1 MTNTNSLKGPAGPPQ
16 ATARVLV
23 VDDLADARW
32 ILTNLLRIEGLE
44 YSEAASG
51 GAALHSIRQ
60 NAPDLVLLDV
70 GLPDMDGFEVLARI
84 KALDKAIP
92 VVMITANGNTLA
104 GPIAFTSSDTTSL
117 TVTGDGSTT
126 GVSVVT
132 CDVIGVAGA
141 TPILTATFTN
151 ADGTTTSVG
160 TNNPFTVTIAAA
172 AVDDAVAVNGV

>member
-1 MTNTNSLKGPAGPPQ
+1 MGFLDRDEREEIEQ
-16 ATARVLV
+16 LRRI
-23 VDDLADARW
+23 ADALEFIGRLLS
-32 ILTNLLRIEGLE
+32 IYLPSTSTNATGVNGM
-44 YSEAASG
+44 S
-51 GAALHSIRQ
+51 
-60 NAPDLVLLDV
+60 
-70 GLPDMDGFEVLARI
+70 LPVS
-84 KALDKAIP
+84 P
-92 VVMITANGNTLA
+92 VATGTSFTGTYTAVDANGNTLA

-172 AVDDAVAVNGV
+172 AVDDAVAVDGV

>member
-1 MTNTNSLKGPAGPPQ
+1 MSLPVSPV
-16 ATARVLV
+16 ATGTSFTGTYTA
-23 VDDLADARW
+23 VD
-32 ILTNLLRIEGLE
+32 
-44 YSEAASG
+44 
-51 GAALHSIRQ
+51 
-60 NAPDLVLLDV
+60 
-70 GLPDMDGFEVLARI
+70 
-84 KALDKAIP
+84 
-92 VVMITANGNTLA
+92 ANGNTLA

-172 AVDDAVAVNGV
+172 AVDDAVAVDGV